1 MIVNLKEAKAPAA
14 GKLPVDILVAQEQTL
29 DQQEIFVGTIMP
41 HREVAVVS
49 ETAQKITKVAFK
61 DGGYVSQE
69 LYFTPS
75 MTLTLG
81 HG

>member
-1 MIVNLKEAKAPAA
+1 MN
-14 GKLPVDILVAQEQTL
+14 
-29 DQQEIFVGTIMP
+29 QQEIFVGTIMP

-69 LYFTPS
+69 LSLHPQ
-75 MTLTLG
+75 
-81 HG
+81 